1 MLRPGNG
8 HLGCSPPAPH
18 GLAFWWEIKSPSP
31 AHLSPPILLGA
42 WWWWRL
48 AKCPSGCQNGVEP
61 LQIYV
66 CVYLFWWSRR
76 CNESIL

>member
-61 LQIYV
+61 L
-66 CVYLFWWSRR
+66 
-76 CNESIL
+76 